1 MGKVQQDLISRDYT
15 IVLSKRIRTV
25 SYKKR
30 APRAIKEIRKFAT
43 QAMGTKDIRLSADLN
58 KKVWSKGVKNVPVRI
73 RVRLSR
79 KRNDNEEADESLYTL
94 VEAVEVADFK
104 NLQTEKVE

>member
-25 SYKKR
+25 SFKKR
-30 APRAIKEIRKFAT
+30 APRAIKEIRKFAE
-43 QAMGTKDIRLSADLN
+43 QSMGTKDVRLSADLN

-79 KRNDNEEADESLYTL
+79 KRNDDEEADEALYTL
-94 VEAVEVADFK
+94 VESVEVASFK
-104 NLQTEKVE
+104 GLTTEKVE